1 MSPPAIVALVAG
13 ILIVLPAFWCAVV
26 LLLSYLSGWQALAAS
41 YEAKE
46 PPRGT
51 LFSGQS
57 GSVGIVSYRNSLTV
71 HAAPDG
77 FFLTVP
83 AIFRIGHKPLF
94 IPWSAVRNRK
104 PVKILWY
111 EAVSFE
117 VGSPRVAEL
126 RLPPR
131 IFEARSD
138 GVLAR

>member
-1 MSPPAIVALVAG
+1 MPLPAIIALVAG

-51 LFSGQS
+51 LFGGQS
-57 GSVGIVSYRNSLTV
+57 GSVGIVSYRNCLTV
-71 HAAPDG
+71 HAAKDG
-77 FFLTVP
+77 LFLTVP
-83 AIFRIGHKPLF
+83 VVFRIGHKPLF

-111 EAVSFE
+111 ETVSFE
-117 VGSPRVAEL
+117 VGSPRVAKL
-126 RLPPR
+126 RLPPQ
-131 IFEARSD
+131 IFQAGGD

>member
-1 MSPPAIVALVAG
+1 MPLPAVIALVAG
-13 ILIVLPAFWCAVV
+13 ILIVLPALWCALV
-26 LLLSYLSGWQALAAS
+26 LFLSYLGGWQVLAAS
-41 YEAKE
+41 YEAKD

-51 LFSGQS
+51 LFSGLT
-57 GSVGIVSYRNSLTV
+57 GAVGIVSYRNCLKV
-71 HAAPDG
+71 HAASDG

-83 AIFRIGHKPLF
+83 VFFRIGHKPLF

-111 EAVSFE
+111 EAVNFE

-131 IFEARSD
+131 IFEAGGD